1 MDEVLI
7 QIFPNMTLWKLH
19 SLKEYLIF
27 GLLLVGGALLFWFW
41 IQRLKKARTPEGAR
55 KRVLKAIK
63 SASHGHFNP
72 ISPAGITTGR
82 NPLWILLPHDML
94 LLEVVYRGYRIQ
106 GSEWAEQW
114 SLNDNSES
122 RKVPNPLMAL
132 EKDRETVEKQLQ
144 TAKFPPLALH
154 TFVIGA
160 DNYAETTFKLD
171 EGARAH
177 ALTLPEL
184 KQWIK
189 KRNLQPLS
197 EKKQKELLSLLKF

>member
-27 GLLLVGGALLFWFW
+27 GLLLAGGALLFWFW
-41 IQRLKKARTPEGAR
+41 TQRLKKARTPEGAK
-55 KRVLKAIK
+55 KRVLKAVK
-63 SASHGHFNP
+63 SASHGKFRELT
-72 ISPAGITTGR
+72 PANSSADR
-82 NPLWILLPHDML
+82 NALWILLPHDL
-94 LLEVVYRGYRIQ
+94 LILEVVYRGYRIH
-106 GSEWAEQW
+106 GSERAEQW
-114 SLNDNSES
+114 TLNDNSES
-122 RKVPNPLMAL
+122 KKIPNPLVAL
-132 EKDRETVEKQLQ
+132 EKDKETVKKHLQ
-144 TAKFPPLALH
+144 TAKVPPLELH
-154 TFVIGA
+154 TLVIGA

-197 EKKQKELLSLLKF
+197 EKKQKELLALLKF